1 MGLFFLVFLGVRVFI
16 AILLKKV
23 SPYGVKGVIESGVMY
38 FLNKISIKNKILLIP
53 VLGTVGFSLYLYVAI
68 SANLE
73 SREGIDRVKNE
84 NLPILQISGQAI
96 KQIDQIKEALSYA
109 ASSAD
114 EDALEQTRISAQSVR
129 DNFANIISI
138 AQDEAG
144 DVRDFEKNFNDYFS
158 IAYQLSQDFV
168 NDDVD
173 YSALGSRSEEM
184 KKYLAVIDDGL
195 NSYAAKKQ
203 QELDA
208 AFELVIL
215 SADRTTRLGVIL
227 GLATIGILFLVSMPI
242 ALSIKNTILTVNRS
256 LEDIAEGH
264 GDLTIEL
271 RTSAQDEIGDLV
283 YWFNSFI
290 GKLSELIREII
301 GFSQPI
307 VNLSND
313 VNDLIRIKIEALNKQ
328 KDSAESAKNAVGK
341 MDDSV
346 QSIASSA
353 AEAADAASRAN
364 EAMVTGDQQVQ
375 KTVKHIQ
382 DLATAITSSTQDV
395 HRLKDDASKVGVV
408 IDVIRSIAEQ
418 TNLLALNAAIEA
430 ARAGEQGRG
439 FAVVADEVRNLAM
452 RTQESTE
459 EINAIVSDLQGDA
472 ERAVKSMHEST
483 RQVEKSV
490 NYAEKTGEGLKLV
503 TETVAIISSMNDNIA
518 TATEEQQIV
527 SVHIVNHMNEIQEKT
542 EESIVSTEKLNNVS
556 NELRKLVTSMD
567 DITQRFKV

>member
-1 MGLFFLVFLGVRVFI
+1 
-16 AILLKKV
+16 
-23 SPYGVKGVIESGVMY
+23 MY

>member
-1 MGLFFLVFLGVRVFI
+1 
-16 AILLKKV
+16 
-23 SPYGVKGVIESGVMY
+23 MY

-144 DVRDFEKNFNDYFS
+144 DVRDFERNFNDYFS

-328 KDSAESAKNAVGK
+328 KDSAESAKNAVGQ